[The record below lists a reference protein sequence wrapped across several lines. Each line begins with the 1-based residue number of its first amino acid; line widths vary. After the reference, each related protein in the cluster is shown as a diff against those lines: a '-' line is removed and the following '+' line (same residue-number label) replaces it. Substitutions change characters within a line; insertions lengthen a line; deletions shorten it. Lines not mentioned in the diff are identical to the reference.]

1 MGRLVKVSKD
11 FCVKL
16 MFYFN
21 CILIVFDDFYIMC
34 KEILKENMLFNIE
47 CLFKYYDFGVLIVK

>member
-11 FCVKL
+11 FWVRL
-16 MFYFN
+16 MFYFS
-21 CILIVFDDFYIMC
+21 CILGVFDDFYKMC
-34 KEILKENMLFNIE
+34 KEILKENLLFNIE